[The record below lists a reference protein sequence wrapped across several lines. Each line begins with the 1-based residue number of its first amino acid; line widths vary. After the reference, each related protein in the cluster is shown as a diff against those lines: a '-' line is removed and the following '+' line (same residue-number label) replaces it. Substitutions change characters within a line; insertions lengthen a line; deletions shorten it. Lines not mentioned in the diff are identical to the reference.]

1 MKLYKFRALK
11 QKIDFERLV
20 DILESGKFWCS
31 KFYTMNDPMEGIYLS
46 NGTED
51 DVAKIFSEKNNYL
64 ICSFTGEKG
73 LLEPLMWG
81 YYANGFKG
89 VAIEVTIDESQI
101 KKFKQI
107 TYRPKIPMTK
117 SVLKI
122 LTTKLCS
129 WCHEDEWRYF
139 CQDSFAEKGKNIQIG
154 KITGIYL
161 GRPYKDATNSE
172 QIISSH
178 NPLKNYYEWQKK
190 LKSIANDK
198 NIFVKEVK
206 ISSNKVRIKN

>member
-64 ICSFTGEKG
+64 ICSFAGEKG

-89 VAIEVTIDESQI
+89 VVIEVEIDESQI

-117 SVLKI
+117 NVLTI

-129 WCHEDEWRYF
+129 WCHEDEWRYL
-139 CQDSFAEKGKNIQIG
+139 CQDSFGEKGKNIQIG

-172 QIISSH
+172 QIISSYD
-178 NPLKNYYEWQKK
+178 PLKNYYEWQNE
-190 LKSIANDK
+190 LKSIANEK